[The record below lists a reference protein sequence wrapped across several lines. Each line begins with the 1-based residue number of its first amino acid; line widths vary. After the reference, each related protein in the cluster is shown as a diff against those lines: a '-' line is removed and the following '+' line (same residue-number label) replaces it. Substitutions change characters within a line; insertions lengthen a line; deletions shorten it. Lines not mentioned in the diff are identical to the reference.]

1 MKNCL
6 TRGKWATDDDG
17 DGDEGVK
24 VELVPTRAV
33 ICQRN
38 FANFCFCVRI

>member
-6 TRGKWATDDDG
+6 TRAKWASDDDG

-24 VELVPTRAV
+24 VELVLTL
-33 ICQRN
+33 C
-38 FANFCFCVRI
+38 

>member
-6 TRGKWATDDDG
+6 TRGKWASDDDG

-24 VELVPTRAV
+24 VELLLTL
-33 ICQRN
+33 C
-38 FANFCFCVRI
+38 